1 MLTNFFKISNI
12 GTYRTELMGIS
23 TWMILLLH
31 FPLFNDTLLENIQGN
46 LFLGVEIFIMLSGFG
61 LYYSFQKNNDI
72 KKFYFKR
79 LYRIM
84 PFYFFICV
92 VYTVLKGDSM
102 MDFILYFS
110 TIGFYGGVNYD
121 WFVPFILL
129 FYLFYPILLNFI
141 KNG

>member
-61 LYYSFQKNNDI
+61 LYYSFQKIMISRNFILKDYI
-72 KKFYFKR
+72 ELCHSIS
-79 LYRIM
+79 LYVLYIQ
-84 PFYFFICV
+84 F
-92 VYTVLKGDSM
+92 LKG
-102 MDFILYFS
+102 I
-110 TIGFYGGVNYD
+110 V
-121 WFVPFILL
+121 
-129 FYLFYPILLNFI
+129 
-141 KNG
+141 

>member
-1 MLTNFFKISNI
+1 
-12 GTYRTELMGIS
+12 
-23 TWMILLLH
+23 
-31 FPLFNDTLLENIQGN
+31 
-46 LFLGVEIFIMLSGFG
+46 
-61 LYYSFQKNNDI
+61 
-72 KKFYFKR
+72 
-79 LYRIM
+79 M

-129 FYLFYPILLNFI
+129 FYLFYPHPVKLYKKTDKDFDCNVFRNSILVLLITLVF
-141 KNG
+141 